1 MESKELYKFSIFED
15 KETVVEES
23 KIEESSGEE
32 VTFKRKVTEK
42 VPIEIILKKPTRRQI
57 EEADLE
63 YSVEISK
70 CIKKGILT
78 KAMLAKKYSDSG
90 GLMSETESQRLVDLY
105 KLIYDL
111 QTENLRLDASINKS
125 DEIKLRQEEILK
137 ELTSARKEII
147 DIESGYRALFDHT
160 ADSKAQNKVLLWYIL
175 NLTYIKKSSDVDAK
189 PYFKGKEFEDKMESF
204 YEKEEELNEQH
215 VAISKKLS
223 TLVAFWFF
231 NQASSKEEFEELDRK
246 IEAGEL

>member
-1 MESKELYKFSIFED
+1 METNELYKFSIFED
-15 KETVVEES
+15 KEVS
-23 KIEESSGEE
+23 IEEVSKDKTTGEE
-32 VTFKRKVTEK
+32 ITIKKKVIEK

-63 YSVEISK
+63 YSVEMSK

-78 KAMLAKKYSDSG
+78 KAMLAKKYSDTG

-105 KLIYDL
+105 KNIYDL
-111 QTENLRLDASINKS
+111 QSENSRLDASVNKS
-125 DEIKLRQEEILK
+125 DEIKSRQEEILK
-137 ELTSARKEII
+137 QLNSARKEII

-160 ADSKAQNKVLLWYIL
+160 ADSKAQNRVLLWYIL
-175 NLTYIKKSSDVDAK
+175 SLSYIKKQDMEVK
-189 PYFKGKEFEDKMESF
+189 PYFKGKEFEEKLEDF
-204 YEKEEELNEQH
+204 YLKEEESSQQH
-215 VAISKKLS
+215 LAISKKLS

-231 NQASSKEEFEELDRK
+231 NQASSEEEFKELDRK

>member
-1 MESKELYKFSIFED
+1 MESKELYKFTIFEE
-15 KETVVEES
+15 KEST
-23 KIEESSGEE
+23 IEKVKVDEKTGEE
-32 VTFKRKVTEK
+32 VVTKKKVTEK

-63 YSVEISK
+63 YSVEMSK

-78 KAMLAKKYSDSG
+78 KAMLAKKYSDTG

-105 KLIYDL
+105 KSIYDL
-111 QTENLRLDASINKS
+111 QSENLRLDASTSKS
-125 DEIKLRQEEILK
+125 DEIKSRQEEIVK
-137 ELTSARKEII
+137 QLTSARKEIV

-160 ADSKAQNKVLLWYIL
+160 ADSKAQNRVLLWYII
-175 NLTYIKKSSDVDAK
+175 NLTYIKKQSDSESK
-189 PYFKGKEFEDKMESF
+189 PYFKGKEFDEKLSDF
-204 YEKEEELNEQH
+204 YDKEEELSEQH
-215 VAISKKLS
+215 NAVSKKLS

-231 NQASSKEEFEELDRK
+231 NQASTKEEFEELDRK